1 MVYFLSGNSSLGKD
15 MYVANFLKKMDGQY
29 HRIYAD
35 DENKLDELRNAALS
49 FGLFSDVK
57 IYDVVDFENW
67 SKKDREAFFKIDFP
81 VDNVH
86 VFVRVESLPKEVK
99 ESNKIKIMSFET
111 PKEWEEDKWLQFIMN
126 LAASIELKINDEIA
140 RLLLKQVGTDEYAL
154 MTELQ
159 KIKVYS
165 KGDTSQ
171 LTVEEIADIVYK
183 RTVTKL
189 DELCYALTE
198 QDNERFRQILNEVCS
213 EYEPPL
219 IIYAL
224 GKHAIELLNIVENV
238 KLKDFYSW
246 PDIAQIS
253 KELGLPTP
261 RVARFLGFKF
271 RGQRQNPVNHRKLYD
286 FESVRKLIEE
296 LYFID
301 RQVKLGGDIRL
312 LLSNL
317 FFKLRRTAQVSERR

>member
-1 MVYFLSGNSSLGKD
+1 MSYVVYFLSGNSSLGKD
-15 MYVANFLKKMDGQY
+15 MYVTNFAKKMNAQY
-29 HRIYAD
+29 HRIHAD

-49 FGLFSDVK
+49 FGLFSDIK
-57 IYDVVDFENW
+57 IYDIVDFENW

-81 VDNVH
+81 DDNIY
-86 VFVRVESLPKEVK
+86 VFVRTENVPKEVK
-99 ESNKIKIMSFET
+99 ESIKVKILSFET
-111 PKEWEEDKWLQFIMN
+111 PKEWEEDKWVQFIMN
-126 LAASIELKINDEIA
+126 LAANIDLNIDDEIA
-140 RLLLKQVGTDEYAL
+140 RFLLKQVGTDEYAL
-154 MTELQ
+154 ITELQ

-165 KGDTSQ
+165 RGDISQ
-171 LTVEEIADIVYK
+171 LTIEEIADIVYK

-198 QDNERFRQILNEVCS
+198 QDAERFQRILDEVCN

-224 GKHAIELLNIVENV
+224 GKHAIELLNIAENV
-238 KLKDFYSW
+238 KPKDFYSW
-246 PDIAQIS
+246 PDIVQVS

-261 RVARFLGFKF
+261 KVARFLGFKF
-271 RGQRQNPVNHRKLYD
+271 KGQRHNPVNHRRLYD
-286 FESVRKLIEE
+286 FESIRKLIEE

-301 RQVKLGGDIRL
+301 RQVKLGGDTKL

-317 FFKLRRTAQVSERR
+317 FFKLRRILQD

>member
-15 MYVANFLKKMDGQY
+15 MYVTNFLKKMNAQY
-29 HRIYAD
+29 HRIHAD

-49 FGLFSDVK
+49 FGLFSDIK
-57 IYDVVDFENW
+57 IYDIVDFENW

-81 VDNVH
+81 VDNIY
-86 VFVRVESLPKEVK
+86 VFVRTENLPKEVK
-99 ESNKIKIMSFET
+99 ESNKVKILSFET

-126 LAASIELKINDEIA
+126 LAANIELNINDEIA

-154 MTELQ
+154 ITELQ

-165 KGDTSQ
+165 RGDVSQ
-171 LTVEEIADIVYK
+171 LTIEEIADIVYK

-198 QDNERFRQILNEVCS
+198 QDAERFQRILGEVCN

-224 GKHAIELLNIVENV
+224 GKHAIELLNIAENV
-238 KLKDFYSW
+238 KPKDFYSW
-246 PDIAQIS
+246 PDIAQVS

-261 RVARFLGFKF
+261 KVARFLGFKF
-271 RGQRQNPVNHRKLYD
+271 KGQRHNPVNHRKLYD
-286 FESVRKLIEE
+286 FESIRKLIEE

-301 RQVKLGGDIRL
+301 RQVKLGGDTKL

-317 FFKLRRTAQVSERR
+317 FFKLRRILQT